1 MEHIRKGLAALLE
14 EWPKDE
20 ATTKTLFNT
29 GKSIDEMNELEL
41 MYKLCTMDGL
51 QIAGDPTRAFA
62 AYDAGTG
69 SLRVYSMHNAHVKM
83 TPCDSTSQL
92 AVLQYAQTHGAVFTT
107 SSDEVI
113 CEIGNVSAAATT
125 YAVAALRA
133 MAKCH
138 ASHKPE

>member
-1 MEHIRKGLAALLE
+1 MEHIRKGLTALLE
-14 EWPKDE
+14 EWPKE
-20 ATTKTLFNT
+20 AAAQTSRNM

-41 MYKLCTMDGL
+41 MYQLCTMDGL
-51 QIAGDPTRAFA
+51 EIAGDPARAFA
-62 AYDAGTG
+62 AYDASRG

-113 CEIGNVSAAATT
+113 CEIGDVSATAET
-125 YAVAALRA
+125 YSVAALRA
-133 MAKCH
+133 MAKYH
-138 ASHKPE
+138 VARKSE